1 MNFIRKI
8 FLKLAER
15 LGLSLQPKPVSV
27 DDYSRVDEITLTATV
42 ANTVATLTLQDSD
55 ITIEGDS
62 ARAKYMQDFL
72 DYYTGDLLDVAAEVA
87 LGTGDCIVKPHT
99 DGKRL
104 GVDII
109 KNSDFVV
116 CESIGNDILA
126 CTAGWRRRRTILGSV

>member
-27 DDYSRVDEITLTATV
+27 DDYSDTTGISLTAV
-42 ANTVATLTLQDSD
+42 ISNKLSTLTLQDSD

-62 ARAKYMQDFL
+62 ARARYMQEFL

-109 KNSDFVV
+109 KNS
-116 CESIGNDILA
+116 
-126 CTAGWRRRRTILGSV
+126 LGIAERKL